1 MYNMME
7 DFNNRMLINISSKD
21 PNPTIIVKH
30 DGYIIQDGCGKI
42 MTSWYGNAITAY
54 KSQGM

>member
-21 PNPTIIVKH
+21 PNPTIVVKH
-30 DGYIIQDGCGKI
+30 NGYIIQDGCGKT
-42 MTSWYGNAITAY
+42 MTSWFGNAITAY
-54 KSQGM
+54 KS